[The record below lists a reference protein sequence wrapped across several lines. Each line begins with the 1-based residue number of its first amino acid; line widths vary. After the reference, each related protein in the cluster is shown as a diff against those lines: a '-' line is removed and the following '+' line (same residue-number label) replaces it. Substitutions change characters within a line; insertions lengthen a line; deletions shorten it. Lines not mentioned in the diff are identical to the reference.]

1 MWTKVR
7 RPYMKEPIS
16 LRLRLDFLDVHGKL
30 LKMPKRGIRC
40 KQNSLPQQRKA
51 AAAGSAYFFRQP

>member
-1 MWTKVR
+1 ME
-7 RPYMKEPIS
+7 EPIS
-16 LRLRLDFLDVHGKL
+16 LRLRLDFLDFHGKL

-40 KQNSLPQQRKA
+40 KQNSLTQQRKA